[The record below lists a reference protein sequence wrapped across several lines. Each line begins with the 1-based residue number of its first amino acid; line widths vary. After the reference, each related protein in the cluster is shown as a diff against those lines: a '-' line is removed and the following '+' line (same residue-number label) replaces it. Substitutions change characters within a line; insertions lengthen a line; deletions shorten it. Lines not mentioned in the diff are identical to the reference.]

1 MLKHLK
7 LLILMATLLTSA
19 PIFARE
25 KKVNLVVVRKSE
37 RVLELVNVNFFRRHQ
52 VIRSY
57 DIMLGKDPI
66 GHKVQEGDNKT
77 PEGRYILDWKNPN
90 SAFHLSIHINYP
102 NEEDR
107 AYARSL
113 GVSPGGEIFI
123 HGMPNNVSHYQ
134 LQYPGLSEDELRE
147 KVYEKL
153 YDTDWTAGCIAV
165 TNEEIQEIYR
175 LVQTGTPIVIY
186 P

>member
-7 LLILMATLLTSA
+7 LLILLTTIITAA

-37 RVLELVNVNFFRRHQ
+37 RVLELVHINFLRRHQ
-52 VIRSY
+52 VIKSY

-123 HGMPNNVSHYQ
+123 HGMPNNVSGYRMMF
-134 LQYPGLSEDELRE
+134 PGLTEDQLRE
-147 KVYEKL
+147 RVYQIL
-153 YDTDWTAGCIAV
+153 YGMDWTAGCIAV
-165 TNEEIQEIYR
+165 TNEEIREIYR
-175 LVQTGTPIVIY
+175 LVETGTPIEIY